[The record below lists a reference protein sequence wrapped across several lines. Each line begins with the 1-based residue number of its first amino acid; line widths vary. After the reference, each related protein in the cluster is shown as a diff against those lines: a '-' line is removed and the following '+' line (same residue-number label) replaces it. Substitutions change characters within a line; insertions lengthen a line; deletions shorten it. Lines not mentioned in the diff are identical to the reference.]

1 MFRSGKR
8 LRTSLIWLVVIL
20 AIVLVGV
27 LFFHQSTPTQQV
39 TVSSMLAHIK
49 TDIQHQT
56 DTLEVGNNTL
66 TLTRGTNSTREVAN
80 INDSFDVT
88 RVLKDNGIDYLN
100 PRLVLTYDPPGSASA
115 WLSVLAGLVPFL
127 LVAGLLVF
135 MIRQAQ
141 GSNNQALSFGKS
153 RARMFMGNKPTVTF
167 ADVAGVEEAKQELQ
181 EIVEFLKFP
190 DKFAALGARIPKG
203 LLLVGPPGT
212 GKTLISRAVAGE
224 AGVPFFSISGSEFV
238 EMFVGVGA
246 SRVRDLFEQAKRNSP
261 CIVFVDEI
269 DAVGRQR
276 GAGLGGSHDERE
288 QTLNQILVE
297 MDGFD
302 TNTNV
307 IVIAATN
314 RPDVLDPALL
324 RPGRFDRQV
333 VLDRP
338 DIRGRMAILQV
349 HASGKP
355 LESGVSLETMARQ
368 TPGFSG
374 ADLSNLLNEAAILA
388 ARRNKRKISM
398 SELEEA
404 IDRVVA
410 GPARKSRIISERE
423 KAITAYHEVGHAL
436 VARILPNTDPVHK
449 VSIVARG
456 QAGGFTM
463 LLPTEDRYLWSKPQ
477 FEDMLAYALGG
488 HVAELIIFGE
498 VTTGASNDIE
508 RITKIARSMVTE
520 YGMSNRIGPVALGHK
535 EELVFL
541 AREIN
546 EQRNYSEQTAREVDE
561 EVRRIIQEA
570 FDKAYNLLLQ
580 NKTRLIMIS
589 ERLIKEETL
598 EGPVFEALFNQP
610 VDGEM
615 YESASVLAGMPDM
628 PEARS
633 LDYENGQALLPEKS
647 DAFPR
652 FQPPYN
658 GDPNVQG

>member
-1 MFRSGKR
+1 MFRSGKW
-8 LRTSLIWLVVIL
+8 LRPSVIWLVVIL
-20 AIVLVGV
+20 VIGLVIV
-27 LFFHQSTPTQQV
+27 LFFRQSTNTQQV
-39 TVSSMLAHIK
+39 TVSSMLAHIQ
-49 TDIQHQT
+49 TDIHNNQV
-56 DTLEVGNNTL
+56 DTVEVGNSTL
-66 TLTRGTNSTREVAN
+66 TLTRGTQLTREVAN
-80 INDSFDVT
+80 INDSFDIT
-88 RVLKDNGIDYLN
+88 TVLKDNGINYTSQNLI
-100 PRLVLTYDPPGSASA
+100 LEYDQQSSNGA
-115 WLSVLAGLVPFL
+115 WLNILAGLIPFL
-127 LVAGLLVF
+127 LIAALLVF

-141 GSNNQALSFGKS
+141 GSNNQAISFGKS
-153 RARMFMGNKPTVTF
+153 RARMFMSSKQAVTF

-246 SRVRDLFEQAKRNSP
+246 SRVRDLFDQAKRNSP

-338 DIRGRMAILQV
+338 DIRGRMAILRV
-349 HASGKP
+349 HSKGKP
-355 LESGVSLETMARQ
+355 LESTVALDTLAKQ

-423 KAITAYHEVGHAL
+423 KAITAYHEIGHAL
-436 VARILPNTDPVHK
+436 VARMLPNTDPVHK

-488 HVAELIIFGE
+488 HVAELIVFGD

-508 RITKIARSMVTE
+508 RVTKIARSMVTE
-520 YGMSNRIGPVALGHK
+520 YGMSDRIGPVALGHK

-541 AREIN
+541 AREIS
-546 EQRNYSEQTAREVDE
+546 EQRNYSEHTAREIDE

-580 NKTRLIMIS
+580 NKARLIMIS
-589 ERLIKEETL
+589 ERLIVEETL
-598 EGPVFEALFNQP
+598 EGPVFEALFNQST
-610 VDGEM
+610 ESEQ
-615 YESASVLAGMPDM
+615 YESASILAGLPDM
-628 PEARS
+628 TDTHQNNR
-633 LDYENGQALLPEKS
+633 DTHQILLPEKGETFS
-647 DAFPR
+647 QH
-652 FQPPYN
+652 QPPYN
-658 GDPNVQG
+658 GDGSV

>member
-1 MFRSGKR
+1 MSSGGKW
-8 LRTSLIWLVVIL
+8 LRTSFIWLIL
-20 AIVLVGV
+20 ALALVLIIVV
-27 LFFHQSTPTQQV
+27 FFRPSSDMTTVNVSTI
-39 TVSSMLAHIK
+39 LNDIK
-49 TDIQHQT
+49 TDMSGNHK
-56 DTLEVGNNTL
+56 DTLSVSSSTI
-66 TLTRGTNSTREVAN
+66 TLTRGSDSNKEVAN
-80 INDSFDVT
+80 INDSFDIT
-88 RVLKDNGIDYLN
+88 RVLKDNNINYTNN
-100 PRLVLTYDPPGSASA
+100 PFLVLQYEPPSALGA
-115 WLSVLAGLVPFL
+115 WLNILGGLIPFIL
-127 LVAGLLVF
+127 IGGLLIF
-135 MIRQAQ
+135 MMRQAQ

-167 ADVAGVEEAKQELQ
+167 ADVAGVDEAKQELQ

-246 SRVRDLFEQAKRNSP
+246 SRVRDLFDQAKRNSP

-307 IVIAATN
+307 IVVAATN

-338 DIRGRMAILQV
+338 DIRGRIAILQV
-349 HASGKP
+349 HAKGKP
-355 LESGVSLETMARQ
+355 LDTGVTLDTLAKQ

-374 ADLSNLLNEAAILA
+374 ADLANLLNEAAILA
-388 ARRNKRKISM
+388 ARRNKRKIGM

-423 KAITAYHEVGHAL
+423 KAITGYHEVGHAL
-436 VARILPNTDPVHK
+436 VARMLPNTDPVHK

-477 FEDMLAYALGG
+477 FEDMLAYVLGG

-508 RITKIARSMVTE
+508 RVTKIARSMVTE
-520 YGMSNRIGPVALGHK
+520 YGMSSRIGPMALGHK

-541 AREIN
+541 GRDFG

-561 EVRRIIQEA
+561 EIRRIIQEA
-570 FDKAYNLLLQ
+570 FDKAYHVLLQ
-580 NKTRLIMIS
+580 NKTRLILIS

-598 EGPVFEALFNQP
+598 EGPMFESLFNQP
-610 VDGEM
+610 IDNGQ
-615 YESASVLAGMPDM
+615 YESPSILAGIP
-628 PEARS
+628 R
-633 LDYENGQALLPEKS
+633 LDSAGNAERALLPEPGAS
-647 DAFPR
+647 YPLPPQL
-652 FQPPYN
+652 QPPYN
-658 GDPNVQG
+658 NGE

>member
-1 MFRSGKR
+1 MSTNRKW
-8 LRTSLIWLVVIL
+8 LRTSFFWLLSLLVLVVI
-20 AIVLVGV
+20 VV
-27 LFFHQSTPTQQV
+27 FFVHPQTATKTV
-39 TVSSMLAHIK
+39 TVSTLLSHLKA
-49 TDIQHQT
+49 DIASNQQ
-56 DTLEVGNNTL
+56 DTLTVGDGAL
-66 TLTRGTNSTREVAN
+66 TLARGKTVDLPLEAATIDN
-80 INDSFDVT
+80 SFDIT
-88 RVLKDNGIDYLN
+88 HVLKDNGIDYTDSQHIVLQYATPN
-100 PRLVLTYDPPGSASA
+100 PIWG
-115 WLSVLAGLVPFL
+115 WLAGLWALIPL
-127 LVAGLLVF
+127 ILVIGLVVF
-135 MIRQAQ
+135 MVRQAQ
-141 GSNNQALSFGKS
+141 GNNNQALSFGKS
-153 RARMFMGNKPTVTF
+153 RARMFMGNKQAITF

-181 EIVEFLKFP
+181 EIVEFLKYP
-190 DKFAALGARIPKG
+190 EKFAALGARIPKG

-246 SRVRDLFEQAKRNSP
+246 SRVRDLFDQAKRNSP

-333 VLDRP
+333 VLDKP
-338 DIRGRMAILQV
+338 DIRGRISILNV
-349 HASGKP
+349 HARNKP
-355 LESGVSLETMARQ
+355 LEAGISLDVIAKQ

-374 ADLSNLLNEAAILA
+374 ADLANLLNEAAILA
-388 ARRNKRKISM
+388 ARRSLHTIGL

-436 VARILPNTDPVHK
+436 VARMLPNTDPVHK

-488 HVAELIIFGE
+488 HVAELLTFGE

-508 RITKIARSMVTE
+508 RVTKIARSMVTE
-520 YGMSNRIGPVALGHK
+520 YGMSKLIGPIALGHK
-535 EELVFL
+535 DELVFL
-541 AREIN
+541 GRDIN

-561 EVRRIIQEA
+561 EVRRIVQQA
-570 FDKAYNLLLQ
+570 FDRAYAILNQ

-589 ERLIKEETL
+589 ERLMKEETL
-598 EGPVFEALFNQP
+598 EGAVFESLFNQQGSEEP
-610 VDGEM
+610 AAADDQFDGP
-615 YESASVLAGMPDM
+615 SVIAGMPEMEFFHEPKGLPM
-628 PEARS
+628 PDHNS
-633 LDYENGQALLPEKS
+633 
-647 DAFPR
+647 
-652 FQPPYN
+652 YN
-658 GDPNVQG
+658 A